1 VPLVPARC
9 APVLFLLALTS
20 FAAPDPCIFAFGAR
34 ETLRQ
39 LTGPHFLS
47 AGVAAWHV
55 VRARIHLHE
64 YRCGNYFY
72 FYRISR
78 GETKGFIPFCRIYSM
93 GIGRYMAK
101 ELAKELDS
109 KSREFF
115 EFVMPAID
123 MAEDGNELAVV
134 IDCPGFAKKDIS
146 LRIAGNILSISAKRE
161 QEESLGTVYYRHR
174 PLKIDKKIILPISVK
189 EDEKIVGKATY
200 ENGVVTLRIPI
211 PKSTNIPIA

>member
-1 VPLVPARC
+1 
-9 APVLFLLALTS
+9 
-20 FAAPDPCIFAFGAR
+20 
-34 ETLRQ
+34 
-39 LTGPHFLS
+39 
-47 AGVAAWHV
+47 
-55 VRARIHLHE
+55 
-64 YRCGNYFY
+64 
-72 FYRISR
+72 
-78 GETKGFIPFCRIYSM
+78 M